1 MKCRVLGLCAVLL
14 IGDVA
19 VGRTEEPPI
28 WRQAGMK
35 LLRGAINFSTGWME
49 LPKQIYRIGQ
59 AEGWVTGAVQGPID
73 GLGMFV
79 ARTVA
84 GAYEVLTFP
93 VPVPPRY
100 QPLFEP
106 RFVWQDDPP
115 PSAQPAR
122 STESD
127 VTAASS

>member
-1 MKCRVLGLCAVLL
+1 MKCRVLGLCVVLL
-14 IGDVA
+14 IGDVVISRA
-19 VGRTEEPPI
+19 EEPPI

-35 LLRGAINFSTGWME
+35 LLRGAINLSTGWME
-49 LPKQIYRIGQ
+49 LPKQIYLIGQ
-59 AEGWVTGAVQGPID
+59 AEGWVTGALRGPID
-73 GLGMFV
+73 GLGMLV

-93 VPVPPRY
+93 IPVPPRY

-106 RFVWQDDPP
+106 SFVWQHDPS
-115 PSAQPAR
+115 PSVQPAR

-127 VTAASS
+127 VIAASS